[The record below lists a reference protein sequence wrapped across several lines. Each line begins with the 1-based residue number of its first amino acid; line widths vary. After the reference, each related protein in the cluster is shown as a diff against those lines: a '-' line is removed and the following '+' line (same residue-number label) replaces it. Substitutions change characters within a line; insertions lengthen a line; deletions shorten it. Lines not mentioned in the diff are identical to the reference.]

1 MSSKASRDEAGS
13 KHDQDGVFDP
23 RSEVQRELRRMLDR
37 VLPVGLVF
45 AALAMGGSA
54 VRAMRDGWQPL
65 FTVHAVLSVCVLVLY
80 AFRKRLS
87 FQAFFVILLTIGAL
101 DGAANMLTF
110 GLATNGFLVFACV
123 TIFASLAFGRRG
135 AVVAIAAS
143 IIVWVSMGILFTSR
157 PPELTEALITQL
169 YSPWSW
175 VSQIT
180 AAALFVTIVITGAYV
195 TQRKLMRSLMQE
207 HARRQEIERVNTA
220 LSKEVAQRERAE
232 RELADREK
240 KFRMLAENMNDAMF
254 VQDPNLNVVYA
265 SPACGRLS
273 GYSQDELIGMRM
285 SDILTPE
292 SLQRAAAL
300 YGKYFQLAMQNE
312 DVDVPLMEYEYRRK
326 DGTTFWGELRV
337 GFLRDEEGRL
347 EGSQGILRDVTE
359 RRRAAEEK
367 LRLEAQL
374 RQSEKMRAIGQLAGG
389 IAHDF
394 NNQLTGITMGAGLI
408 ARGLPDRTDILR
420 YVDFVQTC
428 AKRSSDLTLKLLA
441 FARHNPSLATP
452 TNVHDLIREV
462 VSILD
467 HSVGR
472 SIGIQTRLA
481 ANRCVVRADGAQ
493 LQSAL
498 LNIGVNARDA
508 MPTGGQLEFCTEVV
522 QVTEPTTTVSGLE
535 IRPGDYLRVR
545 IQDTGD
551 GMDETTQKRI
561 FEPFFTTKPSG
572 RGTGLGLSTVYG
584 TVKGLDGAID
594 LTSALGEG
602 STFDLYLPVMPEGT
616 EVALGQPVRVERGS
630 GRLLLVEDEET
641 VRAATQEMLGLLGY
655 DVDSCGDGE
664 EAVRMSEGGPFDGI
678 VLDVNLPTVGGKE
691 AFGRIRAKA
700 PEARVLFISG
710 NAPDGLEELLGQPHV
725 RFVQKPFTDSDLSLA
740 LQSLLR
746 D

>member
-1 MSSKASRDEAGS
+1 MSSKASRDGAGS
-13 KHDQDGVFDP
+13 KHDKDGVFDP
-23 RSEVQRELRRMLDR
+23 RAEVQRELRRMLDR

-45 AALAMGGSA
+45 AILALGGST
-54 VRAMRDGWQPL
+54 VRAMGDGWQPL
-65 FTVHAVLSVCVLVLY
+65 FTVHAVLTVCALALY

-135 AVVAIAAS
+135 AMVAIVAS
-143 IIVWVSMGILFTSR
+143 ILVWVGVGILVTSR
-157 PPELTEALITQL
+157 PPELTEALIAQL

-180 AAALFVTIVITGAYV
+180 AAALFITIVITGAYV
-195 TQRKLMRSLMQE
+195 TQRKLMRSLQQE
-207 HARRQEIERVNTA
+207 HARRHEIERINIA
-220 LSKEVAQRERAE
+220 LSKEVAQRESAE

-254 VQDPNLNVVYA
+254 VQDMDLNVVYA
-265 SPACGRLS
+265 SPACERLS
-273 GYSQDELIGMRM
+273 GYRHDELIGMRL

-292 SLQRAAAL
+292 SLQRATAL
-300 YGKYFQLAMQNE
+300 FGKYIQLAMQDE
-312 DVDVPLMEYEYRRK
+312 SVEVPLMEYEYRRK

-337 GFLRDEEGRL
+337 GFLRDENGKI
-347 EGSQGILRDVTE
+347 EGSQGILRDITE

-367 LRLEAQL
+367 LRLESQL

-420 YVDFVQTC
+420 YVEFVQTC

-441 FARHNPSLATP
+441 FARQNPSLATP
-452 TNVHDLIREV
+452 TNVHDVIREV
-462 VSILD
+462 VTILD

-472 SIGIQTRLA
+472 SIVIQTQLGA
-481 ANRCVVRADGAQ
+481 ERCVVRADGAQ

-508 MPTGGQLEFCTEVV
+508 MPAGGQLEFSSEVV
-522 QVTEPTTTVSGLE
+522 SVTDPTPTLSGME
-535 IRPGDYLRVR
+535 IQPGDYLRVR
-545 IQDTGD
+545 IRDTGD
-551 GMDETTQKRI
+551 GMDEATQKRI

-584 TVKGLDGAID
+584 TVKGLGGAID

-616 EVALGQPVRVERGS
+616 EVVSGQSVRAERGS
-630 GRLLLVEDEET
+630 GCLLLVEDEET

-655 DVDSCGDGE
+655 DVVSCGDGE
-664 EAVRMSEGGPFDGI
+664 EAVRLSEEGDFDGI
-678 VLDVNLPTVGGKE
+678 VLDVNLPKVGGKE
-691 AFGRIRAKA
+691 AFGRIRAKD
-700 PEARVLFISG
+700 PDARVLFVSG
-710 NAPDGLEELLGQPHV
+710 NAPDDLEALLHQPHV

-740 LQSLLR
+740 LRALLR